1 MKAMM
6 ATTVVECNEGQADEG
21 QLCHLTQQWGAG
33 WKWGGAGRKT
43 CYLNMPFC
51 LGLVWLN
58 RFYFSKSTHDSNKNM
73 QLFL

>member
-33 WKWGGAGRKT
+33 
-43 CYLNMPFC
+43 
-51 LGLVWLN
+51 
-58 RFYFSKSTHDSNKNM
+58 
-73 QLFL
+73 